1 VIIQGGAAAAVATM
15 TAPNA
20 LRFPVSL
27 LLGVDEVV
35 GVGDLG
41 IQLVLEQ
48 DVVLA

>member
-1 VIIQGGAAAAVATM
+1 MIIQGGAAAAVATM
-15 TAPNA
+15 TAPKY
-20 LRFPVSL
+20 LVFSCL